1 MLSVLNNRTYR
12 HLFTAQV
19 IALVG
24 TGLMTVALGLLAYEL
39 AGADA
44 GAVLGTALAIKMLAY
59 AGVAPVAQAFA
70 DRLPRRSLLVAL
82 DLVRAAVALC
92 LPFVTEV
99 WQIYLLIFVLQA
111 ASAGFTPTF
120 QATIPDILPD
130 EEDYTK
136 ALSLSRLAYD
146 LESLI
151 SPMLAAALLT
161 VISFHNLFAG
171 TVLGFLVS
179 AALVVS
185 VGNRTLTTRT
195 VLGFLV
201 SAALVVSVRLPTS
214 VPGPRRGIWE
224 RTTRGTRIYLATPR
238 LRGLL
243 AISLAVSAAGAMVIV
258 NTVVLVKAR
267 FGLGEVEV
275 AWALAAFGGGSMVA
289 AFVLPSLLEKVADRP
304 AMLTGAAVLVGG
316 TAIGA
321 LLPSYALLLPLWLVI
336 GFGYSVA
343 QTPSGRLLRRS
354 AHAEDRPAIF
364 AAHFALSHACWL
376 ICYPLAGR
384 FGAAMGLQSTF
395 VVMSLI
401 GLAGVALA
409 LRLWPASDPS
419 DLAHDHPNLSADH
432 PHLRQHANQGGHHHV
447 LVVDDLHRIWPKG

>member
-1 MLSVLNNRTYR
+1 MLQVLANRTYR
-12 HLFTAQV
+12 HLFLAQV
-19 IALVG
+19 VALIG
-24 TGLMTVALGLLAYEL
+24 TGLATVALGLLAYDL
-39 AGADA
+39 AGDRA
-44 GAVLGTALAIKMLAY
+44 GEVLGTALAIKMLAY
-59 AGVAPVAQAFA
+59 IGVAPVAAAFA
-70 DRLPRRSLLVAL
+70 ERWPRRTMLVSLDLIRAVVAL
-82 DLVRAAVALC
+82 S
-92 LPFVTEV
+92 LPFVNQI
-99 WQIYLLIFVLQA
+99 WQIYLLIFILQS
-111 ASAGFTPTF
+111 ASAAFTPTF
-120 QATIPDILPD
+120 QATIPDVLPD
-130 EEDYTK
+130 EKNYTR

-146 LESLI
+146 LESVA

-161 VISFHNLFAG
+161 VVSFHSLFAG
-171 TVLGFLVS
+171 TVIGFLFS

-185 VGNRTLTTRT
+185 V
-195 VLGFLV
+195 VLPK
-201 SAALVVSVRLPTS
+201 ARLPEVRS
-214 VPGPRRGIWE
+214 IYE
-224 RTTRGTRIYLATPR
+224 RTTRGLRIYLATPR

-243 AISLAVSAAGAMVIV
+243 ALDLAVSAAGSMVIV
-258 NTVVLVKAR
+258 NTVVMVQAYY
-267 FGLGEVEV
+267 GLPQAAT
-275 AWALAAFGGGSMVA
+275 AWALAAFGGGSMIA
-289 AFVLPSLLEKVADRP
+289 ALALPQLLQNIDDRA
-304 AMLTGAAVLVGG
+304 AMLAGAG
-316 TAIGA
+316 
-321 LLPSYALLLPLWLVI
+321 LLGLGLLLGVFVP
-336 GFGYSVA
+336 GYSWLIALWIVLGIGYSLT

-354 AHAEDRPAIF
+354 SHDEDRPALF

>member
-1 MLSVLNNRTYR
+1 MLAVLKNRAYR
-12 HLFTAQV
+12 HLFAAQV

-44 GAVLGTALAIKMLAY
+44 GAVLGTALAIKMVAY
-59 AGVAPVAQAFA
+59 VGIAPIAQAFS

-99 WQIYLLIFVLQA
+99 WQIYVLIFVLQA

-120 QATIPDILPD
+120 QATIPEILPN
-130 EEDYTK
+130 EADYTK

-151 SPMLAAALLT
+151 SPVLAAALLT

-185 VGNRTLTTRT
+185 V
-195 VLGFLV
+195 
-201 SAALVVSVRLPTS
+201 ALPASM
-214 VPGPRRGIWE
+214 PGPRRGISE
-224 RTTRGTRIYLATPR
+224 RTTRGIRLYLATPR

-267 FGLGEVEV
+267 FGLGEAEV
-275 AWALAAFGGGSMVA
+275 AWALAAFGGGSMIA
-289 AFVLPSLLEKVADRP
+289 AFVLPGLLDRLADRLV
-304 AMLTGAAVLVGG
+304 MVTGAAVLVIG

-321 LLPSYALLLPLWLVI
+321 LVPSYIALLPLWVVI

-354 AHAEDRPAIF
+354 AHAEDRPAMF
-364 AAHFALSHACWL
+364 AAQFALSHACWL
-376 ICYPLAGR
+376 VCYPLAGR
-384 FGAAMGLQSTF
+384 FGAAFGLQPTF
-395 VVMSLI
+395 TLMSLI
-401 GLAGVALA
+401 GLAGVVLA

-419 DLAHDHPNLSADH
+419 NIAHDHHDLSPDH
-432 PHLRQHANQGGHHHV
+432 PHMREHADRGRHQHP
-447 LVVDDLHRIWPKG
+447 LIIDDLHTEWPRASRHCVHCRT